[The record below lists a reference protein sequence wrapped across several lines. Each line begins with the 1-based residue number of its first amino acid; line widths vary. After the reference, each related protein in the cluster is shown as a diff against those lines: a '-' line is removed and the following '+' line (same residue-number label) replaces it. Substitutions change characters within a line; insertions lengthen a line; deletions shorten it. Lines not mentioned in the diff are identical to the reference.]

1 MRRAGPEQFE
11 NSINM
16 QTCDNKKVRVASCG
30 GRDGIAE
37 IRLRSNAIR
46 ATDQSKRE
54 RLRTARRDPKKN
66 CVEKLFIPC
75 VFSETLLEAVPVL
88 VKSAVRG
95 DVILHSSACSS
106 FDQLRI
112 YQHRG
117 EVFPRD
123 FIGLAATIRRGGIDE
138 HPNMQT
144 ASKTVSGRK
153 SEKAK
158 KFQFAPGFFEEK
170 PRRESNKN
178 TNHKHDL
185 TKGRLSAPPTL

>member
-1 MRRAGPEQFE
+1 
-11 NSINM
+11 M
-16 QTCDNKKVRVASCG
+16 QTCENKKNHAASRL

-37 IRLRSNAIR
+37 NRLHSNAIR
-46 ATDQSKRE
+46 AADQRKRE
-54 RLRTARRDPKKN
+54 RLRTARRDPIKIFTK
-66 CVEKLFIPC
+66 KLFLPC
-75 VFSETLLEAVPVL
+75 VFAETLLEAVPVL

-95 DVILHSSACSS
+95 DVILYSSACSS
-106 FDQLRI
+106 FDQLRDS
-112 YQHRG
+112 QHRG

-144 ASKTVSGRK
+144 SDGSASLAK

-170 PRRESNKN
+170 PRRESNKS
-178 TNHKHDL
+178 TNQKHHL
-185 TKGRLSAPPTL
+185 T